1 FLMARGQLE
10 LAIAS
15 GIAGATLLGLV
26 PGQGV
31 LGGWNPAGTKTP
43 RQTSSVRSRFIEM
56 ELEIDTGR
64 MSGRFVAGSLA
75 GQTLEQIS

>member
-1 FLMARGQLE
+1 NAILNANPKWLSKQMRKIGGVAAIAFALFLMARGQLE

-31 LGGWNPAGTKTP
+31 LGGWNPAGTKT
-43 RQTSSVRSRFIEM
+43 
-56 ELEIDTGR
+56 
-64 MSGRFVAGSLA
+64 
-75 GQTLEQIS
+75 

>member
-1 FLMARGQLE
+1 
-10 LAIAS
+10 
-15 GIAGATLLGLV
+15 
-26 PGQGV
+26 
-31 LGGWNPAGTKTP
+31 KTP

-75 GQTLEQIS
+75 GQTSSRFRSPGLSRPSPRSMPRALPYSKLILTAETPPG